1 MFGNVVKGSIHGFKF
16 EDYDGDGQYL
26 PNSAGTPDGDRP
38 FDLNKFPVEFE
49 LTGDVDGDGQLDT
62 LRQTIDPNGEFWFT
76 NLWPGKYT
84 VREVTDQFPD
94 WLMPSTPTAS
104 ELFVGSMREL
114 VWQDGAAMLDPA
126 VDRRWR
132 FWSALS

>member
-1 MFGNVVKGSIHGFKF
+1 M
-16 EDYDGDGQYL
+16 
-26 PNSAGTPDGDRP
+26 
-38 FDLNKFPVEFE
+38 
-49 LTGDVDGDGQLDT
+49 DGDGQLDT

-126 VDRRWR
+126 VDPQMEVFGR
-132 FWSALS
+132 L